1 MKLEENASALELC
14 GIIVFVFALQV
25 FLGFDPA
32 FQAGESEWWKFF
44 TSFLGHSGMEH
55 LFNNL
60 FFIALFGTMYRS
72 FTSEKV
78 FWATFLV
85 SAVSAN
91 LTAFIFYPGSPIIGA
106 SGGAM
111 GLLSAL
117 AIYKP
122 NKPGLALGVPLPMY
136 MTLLAYMFINFIGI
150 TGSSSVAYEAHL
162 FGLFTGAAFGLW
174 LRKKDRKRKKR
185 EKEEKRNRRKG
196 KEVEE
201 EIEDSWR
208 ERIRQWEEKYM
219 M

>member
-1 MKLEENASALELC
+1 MSLRENASALELSA
-14 GIIVFVFALQV
+14 VLVVVFAFQV
-25 FLGFDPA
+25 FFGFDPA
-32 FQAGESEWWKFF
+32 FQAGESAWWKFF

-72 FTSEKV
+72 FTSEKF

-85 SAVSAN
+85 SAITAN
-91 LTAFIFYPGSPIIGA
+91 LTAFIFYPNSPIIGA

-111 GLLSAL
+111 GLLAAL
-117 AIYKP
+117 AVYRP
-122 NKPGLALGVPLPMY
+122 RKPGLALGVPLPMY
-136 MTLLAYMFINFIGI
+136 MTLIVYLFINFFGI

-162 FGLFTGAAFGLW
+162 FGLFTGAAFGFW
-174 LRKKDRKRKKR
+174 LRKKERQRKKR
-185 EKEEKRNRRKG
+185 EKEERKNRRKG
-196 KEVEE
+196 REVEE
-201 EIEDSWR
+201 EEDSWR